1 VKQLDDLRAAAAALE
16 PERTLAAVARLLD
29 SWCDPGAVWCTR
41 LAQSHGGFSVAMIER
56 GLRDGLRGWSR
67 ASLAELRAREL
78 RPRSAAPKLT
88 CVWLAGSI
96 PPASFSA
103 LLLPLLVGS
112 AVYAKPASVDRV
124 TPALIAESL
133 RAIDPEVG
141 AALALGDD
149 PDALGLADAVVASG
163 SDEAVRAVRNRVP
176 PATPFVAHAHK
187 LSIAAIGPA
196 IDVESAAR
204 RAAFDA
210 VLWDGRGC
218 LSPAWVLAVGG
229 ASQRGPRSRAAA
241 LAECIADEL
250 DRYAG
255 LLPQG
260 PLLPAEHARL
270 REQRAAA
277 AVRPGVLLHTPGDA
291 TAWTVVLDPG
301 PGRPAPGALRHV
313 PVVPVDGV
321 EAIARFCAEL
331 RPHLSALGHAGFGLD
346 RRPLERA
353 LALGGGSRLCPLGR
367 MQLPP
372 IDWRHDGQEPLGALL
387 RWIDVEPE

>member
-1 VKQLDDLRAAAAALE
+1 VKQLDELRAASAALE
-16 PERTLAAVARLLD
+16 PERTLAALTRLMET
-29 SWCDPGAVWCTR
+29 WCDPAAPWCAR
-41 LAQSHGGFSVAMIER
+41 LAQAHGGFSPAMIER
-56 GLRDGLRGWSR
+56 GLRDSLRGWSR
-67 ASLAELRAREL
+67 TALEELRAREL
-78 RPRSAAPKLT
+78 HPRSAAPRLT

-112 AVYAKPASVDRV
+112 AVYAKPASADPV
-124 TPALIAESL
+124 TPALVAASL
-133 RAIDPEVG
+133 REIDPEIG

-149 PDALGLADAVVASG
+149 LEALARADAVVAAG
-163 SDEAVRAVRNRVP
+163 SDETVRALRERVP

-187 LSIAAIGPA
+187 LSVAAIGPA

-218 LSPAWVLAVGG
+218 LSPAWVLAAAGP
-229 ASQRGPRSRAAA
+229 SQRGPRGRAAA

-250 DRYAG
+250 DRFSS

-260 PLLPAEHARL
+260 PLLPFEHARL

-313 PVVPVDGV
+313 PVVAVDGV
-321 EAIARFCAEL
+321 EAVARFCAEL

-353 LALGGGSRLCPLGR
+353 LALGAGSRLCPLGR